1 MAAGFSTGFIIT
13 WSTRLKP
20 TLILGYSLMMIGSL
34 LLTFMN
40 KSLPSWAYTQFIV
53 ASSMGQGFSY
63 PSVSLS
69 ILATS
74 TTEDLAVATN
84 TLILWRSLGTVMGV
98 AISSLIVQN
107 SLLYYLNYYVTG
119 PQKGEV
125 CWLRS
130 HAPRFFRKP
139 SGLTSSVLEDHKSS
153 AQIGR
158 SYLGFTYGLSRS
170 R

>member
-1 MAAGFSTGFIIT
+1 MAAGFTTGFIIT
-13 WSTRLKP
+13 WSSRFKP

-74 TTEDLAVATN
+74 TTEDLAVATS
-84 TLILWRSLGTVMGV
+84 TLIFWRSLGTVMGV
-98 AISSLIVQN
+98 AISS
-107 SLLYYLNYYVTG
+107 
-119 PQKGEV
+119 
-125 CWLRS
+125 
-130 HAPRFFRKP
+130 
-139 SGLTSSVLEDHKSS
+139 
-153 AQIGR
+153 
-158 SYLGFTYGLSRS
+158 
-170 R
+170 